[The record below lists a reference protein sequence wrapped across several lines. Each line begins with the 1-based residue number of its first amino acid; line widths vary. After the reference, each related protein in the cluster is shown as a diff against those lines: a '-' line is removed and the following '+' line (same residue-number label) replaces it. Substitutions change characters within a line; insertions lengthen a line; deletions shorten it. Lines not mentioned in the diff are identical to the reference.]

1 MNTKDLLKLSTR
13 MFTARRG
20 RTALTVLGMG
30 IGFGAILFL
39 VSLGYGLQGALLE
52 TITSS
57 GALTTLDVSPNDQEG
72 KILTAAAAD
81 EMKSIDGV
89 EAVEPSYNFN
99 ARIKFGDVSSD
110 ARAIVASPGYFSLD
124 GLKIAAGKAL
134 DPPSPPTG
142 GSSEAGKNN
151 SKEILVSS
159 AFGKILGKNS
169 DELVGQKISF
179 SLFVPVFAAEGGKEK
194 SQSQTTSVDAGDYTV
209 SGVIEGE
216 ETIFYALQ
224 GDFSIPPEVTFAKIK
239 VKCKSGE
246 VLAPA
251 REAITQ
257 KGFSVSSLSE
267 TVAEV
272 NKLFRFVNIALGFF
286 GIITLAVSAI
296 GMFNTMTVAL
306 LERTREIGIMRSIG
320 ASKSDILFMFIIES
334 TLMGFCG
341 GIAGIVFGI
350 ASGQIV
356 NLIVN
361 IAAKYFGGKPLD
373 LFAYP
378 LWFLGFLLL
387 FSVIIGFATGIGPAK
402 RASALDPLE
411 ALRSR

>member
-1 MNTKDLLKLSTR
+1 MTTKDLLKLSTR

-20 RTALTVLGMG
+20 RTTLTILGMG

-39 VSLGYGLQGALLE
+39 VSLGYGLQGALLKN
-52 TITSS
+52 ITST
-57 GALTTLDVSPNDQEG
+57 GALTTLDVSADEQGG
-72 KILTAAAAD
+72 KYLTMAAAD
-81 EMKSIDGV
+81 EMKGIDGV
-89 EAVEPSYNFN
+89 ESVESSYNFN

-124 GLKIAAGKAL
+124 SLKIAAGKSL
-134 DPPSPPTG
+134 G
-142 GSSEAGKNN
+142 ENN

-169 DELVGQKISF
+169 DELVGQIISF
-179 SLFVPVFAAEGGKEK
+179 SFFVPISAAEGAKEK
-194 SQSQTTSVDAGDYTV
+194 SQSGAVATDASDYTIA
-209 SGVIEGE
+209 GVIEGE
-216 ETIFYALQ
+216 ETIFYVSREN
-224 GDFSIPPEVTFAKIK
+224 FNIPPDATLAKLK
-239 VKCKSGE
+239 VKCKSADI
-246 VLAPA
+246 LPSAK
-251 REAITQ
+251 EAITQ
-257 KGFSVSSLSE
+257 KGFPVSSLSE

-272 NKLFRFVNIALGFF
+272 NRLFGVVNIILGLF

-341 GIAGIVFGI
+341 GIAGIIIGI

-361 IAAKYFGGKPLD
+361 ITAKYMGGKSLV

-378 LWFLGFLLL
+378 FWFLGFVLA
-387 FSVIIGFATGIGPAK
+387 FSIIIGFATGLGPAR
-402 RASALDPLE
+402 RASRLDPLE